1 MNDDRLNELDNK
13 IAEKIMQ
20 LAPALANAAFRVA
33 MAGIGY
39 AFTTVAGKY
48 GGVVTMLT
56 GSLSSVTGTLGSV
69 AAGALSGLSGL
80 VTAVGTNVVTPIF
93 GLIKPFL
100 GKVVIDEA
108 YKAYDHTKT
117 NKTVTENVLIVD
129 AEVEKAKKSTFRKF
143 ANFCEEIFPGSG
155 DPIFVLLCSI
165 PTVIFKKLFD
175 MCCNSEKGKKE
186 ARTKI
191 DPPAKVAV
199 TPTKRTRAARGKSP
213 APNAKTQ

>member
-1 MNDDRLNELDNK
+1 MNDARLNELDNK
-13 IAEKIMQ
+13 IAEKIIE
-20 LAPALANAAFRVA
+20 LAPALANVAFQVA
-33 MAGIGY
+33 VAGIGS
-39 AFTTVAGKY
+39 AFTYVAGTY
-48 GGVVTMLT
+48 GGVVTMFT

-80 VTAVGTNVVTPIF
+80 VTAVGTNVVTPLLGIN
-93 GLIKPFL
+93 PFL

-117 NKTVTENVLIVD
+117 NKTVTENVPTVD

-143 ANFCEEIFPGSG
+143 ANFCEEICPGSG
-155 DPIFVLLCSI
+155 DFVFFVLCSI
-165 PTVIFKKLFD
+165 PSVIFKKLFN

-191 DPPAKVAV
+191 DPPAEVAV
-199 TPTKRTRAARGKSP
+199 TPTKRTRARGKSP